1 VFFNLGCQGVPEK
14 NIFGF
19 RLMSEHFFPI
29 IKPFFTGQILK
40 EKIAPTKESKT
51 EQKVKAR

>member
-1 VFFNLGCQGVPEK
+1 
-14 NIFGF
+14 
-19 RLMSEHFFPI
+19 MSEHFFPI